1 LHPGVATTDTARVMS
16 LENVAIV
23 RSQIEAFNR
32 RDMEAWNV
40 LSHPDVEVDWS
51 VSPGLEAGVYRGHEE
66 TRRFART
73 FETFE
78 SVVIEPDR
86 FIDAGDWVVVPNTGR
101 FMGRDGIETV
111 ARSTLAYELRGGLI
125 VHVRLC
131 EDTAEALE
139 AAGLPE

>member
-1 LHPGVATTDTARVMS
+1 MS

-51 VSPGLEAGVYRGHEE
+51 VSRGLEAGVYRG
-66 TRRFART
+66 R
-73 FETFE
+73 
-78 SVVIEPDR
+78 
-86 FIDAGDWVVVPNTGR
+86 
-101 FMGRDGIETV
+101 
-111 ARSTLAYELRGGLI
+111 YELRGGLI